1 MASNKK
7 QIFNYSGQFF
17 NYQEDELLSNFLKF
31 YPLTNYKVITSV
43 GGTTRR
49 RHRAESPRL
58 VILDNKNNCYY
69 KVFPK
74 RVQPDIE
81 KYDHKFINNA
91 YFPNHL
97 VTSIIKENLWI
108 IKQTIPTGNILTEI
122 FNKEN
127 KVDNKIIDSILNNL
141 MWSKQEADRIFLN
154 TPKHKYWNFAQQ
166 LDIGGNNLV
175 YDIQNNSTTNID
187 IEPSNWLTRD
197 QYLMYAYKRLT
208 KHLWNWSRI
217 PGCSFLSTPEIPK
230 ILDKCIM
237 FIDNEIL

>member
-74 RVQPDIE
+74 TFPDIE
-81 KYDHKFINNA
+81 KYDHEFINNA

-108 IKQTIPTGNILTEI
+108 IKQTLPTGNILTEI
-122 FNKEN
+122 FSKEN

-141 MWSKQEADRIFLN
+141 VWTKQEANRIFLN
-154 TPKHKYWNFAQQ
+154 TPKHKYWNFSQQ

-197 QYLMYAYKRLT
+197 EYLTYAYKRLT

-217 PGCSFLSTPEIPK
+217 PGCSFLSVLELPK

-237 FIDNEIL
+237 FIDKEIL